1 MIRDEIH
8 QALQILIYS
17 FGLADENE
25 RLHYNRI
32 ACERIKAAC
41 NRCATACEL
50 MEYLVQMQKPA
61 A

>member
-8 QALQILIYS
+8 YS

-50 MEYLVQMQKPA
+50 VEYLVQMQKPA